1 MTKAERVSG
10 ACAEHGEGPFWD
22 AAGDQLLFVDL
33 ERGAALAM
41 TDSGTVD
48 RHEFGGVTA
57 AIRARRQGGHV
68 LAASTIIFRVRRAAI
83 GLGILRRYCLG
94 AACDR

>member
-1 MTKAERVSG
+1 MTNAEQVSG
-10 ACAEHGEGPFWD
+10 ACAERGEGPFWD

-57 AIRARRQGGHV
+57 AIQARRQG
-68 LAASTIIFRVRRAAI
+68 ATCWPR
-83 GLGILRRYCLG
+83 G
-94 AACDR
+94 AGSGCWAGYPSPVPPGRSL

>member
-1 MTKAERVSG
+1 MTKAEQVSG

-33 ERGAALAM
+33 ERGAVLAM

-48 RHEFGGVTA
+48 CHEFARVTA
-57 AIRARRQGGHV
+57 AIRARAPGRLRARHEARV
-68 LAASTIIFRVRRAAI
+68 PAA
-83 GLGILRRYCLG
+83 GLGILRRYYLDT
-94 AACDR
+94 ACDR

>member
-1 MTKAERVSG
+1 MTNAEQVSG
-10 ACAEHGEGPFWD
+10 ACAEHGEGPFWN

-48 RHEFGGVTA
+48 RHEFGVVTA
-57 AIRARRQGGHV
+57 AIRARHQGGHV
-68 LAASTIIFRVRRAAI
+68 LATRRGFRL
-83 GLGILRRYCLG
+83 LGRVSFAGTTWTRPVTDDL
-94 AACDR
+94 

>member
-1 MTKAERVSG
+1 MTKAEQVSG
-10 ACAEHGEGPFWD
+10 ACAEHGEGPFWN

-48 RHEFGGVTA
+48 RHEFGVVTA
-57 AIRARRQGGHV
+57 AIRARHQGGHV
-68 LAASTIIFRVRRAAI
+68 LATRRGFRL
-83 GLGILRRYCLG
+83 LGRVSFAGTTRT
-94 AACDR
+94 RSV